1 VDAARWKAGG
11 VHTIRG
17 LEAGDWEEWRPLWD
31 GYLEFYRADLSAETT
46 KATFDHLC
54 GQVDGMFALLAVSE
68 SGHGVGLAHCIVHPS
83 TWSRRPSCYLEDLF
97 VSRDARGSDIAR
109 KLIEAVSTEASARGA
124 AHVYW
129 HTQQFN
135 GAARSLY
142 DQVARLT
149 SFVVYER

>member
-1 VDAARWKAGG
+1 
-11 VHTIRG
+11 
-17 LEAGDWEEWRPLWD
+17 
-31 GYLEFYRADLSAETT
+31 
-46 KATFDHLC
+46 
-54 GQVDGMFALLAVSE
+54 
-68 SGHGVGLAHCIVHPS
+68 
-83 TWSRRPSCYLEDLF
+83 
-97 VSRDARGSDIAR
+97 
-109 KLIEAVSTEASARGA
+109 LIEAVSTEASARGA